1 MNTTTDKPSLK
12 TNEIIKDFLFSLS
25 THNKLLFSPDNEQ
38 ERAKL
43 EAKIRAKL
51 ENGKRLSAEEMNYL
65 KRYNPAL
72 YAIAF
77 RVEMKRKNI
86 ENRLKNATSKEEVEQ
101 IQAEA
106 LGTIKKDDVAKQYLV
121 AAVWDAVKEFKE
133 SKEYKKLPETE
144 EEAKKRD
151 IKKQASISL
160 YKTSEKE
167 VLSYEITDGNYQV
180 AFKNEKT
187 AKPFTAML

>member
-65 KRYNPAL
+65 KRYNPVL